1 MYRSVY
7 DFKTFYNTPV
17 GQTVRRVLLSRIHA
31 LWPDVHGLRVMGC
44 GYAIPYLDE
53 PFLNNVE
60 RVIAMMPATHG
71 ADFWGRNEGKNLV
84 FLSDESAMPIENA
97 SIDRALLVHH
107 LEGCEHLSQTLRE
120 IWRVLKPNGRLL
132 VIVPNRTGLWS
143 RAEWSPFGHGR
154 PFTMSQLCFSLRDS
168 LFVQER
174 TMGALYVPPIRLSM
188 AMRSAGAIE
197 YLGKSM
203 IPLVSGVHIVEASK
217 QLYAGVDKTGSGS
230 AVLAKTRE
238 LFGGRPVAIPRGEG
252 VISRVFPEGY
262 QD

>member
-1 MYRSVY
+1 M
-7 DFKTFYNTPV
+7 
-17 GQTVRRVLLSRIHA
+17 RRVLAARIHA
-31 LWPDVHGLRVMGC
+31 IWPDVHGLRVMGC
-44 GYAIPYLDE
+44 GYAIPYLE
-53 PFLNNVE
+53 ESFLSNAE

-84 FLSDESAMPIENA
+84 FLSDESSMPIENA

-132 VIVPNRTGLWS
+132 VIVPNRTGFWS

-174 TMGALYVPPIRLSM
+174 TIGALYMLPIRLSM
-188 AMRSAGAIE
+188 VMRSAGTME
-197 YLGKSM
+197 YLGKNM

-230 AVLAKTRE
+230 AVLAKTRG
-238 LFGGRPVAIPRGEG
+238 LLGVRPVAVPRGNS
-252 VISRVFPEGY
+252 VISRDFPVGCP
-262 QD
+262 D